1 MIADV
6 SMALELGT
14 LSTGTG
20 SGIGDTFAKLVSRL
34 NTSHSGESI
43 TEFDSAI
50 EIASA
55 ADILQNI
62 KNSTG
67 LSWKKI
73 AELFNVSRRAVYDWL
88 EGKQMADENYS
99 KLCSLDVALDK
110 LRYTTPFQVR
120 SFLLFSTYGEQSPF
134 ELLREERYE
143 EFLKLTQSAAH
154 QFTLQDETVEVSP
167 VDRISALQDKVHNDL
182 PGKKRS
188 KAVRKRPA
196 D

>member
-1 MIADV
+1 MNANI
-6 SMALELGT
+6 SMTFELGT

-20 SGIGDTFAKLVSRL
+20 SGIGETFAKLVSRI

-43 TEFDSAI
+43 TEFESVSELTSVTDT
-50 EIASA
+50 
-55 ADILQNI
+55 LQNI

-99 KLCSLDVALDK
+99 KLCGLDK
-110 LRYTTPFQVR
+110 ALSRLRYTTSFQAR
-120 SFLLFSTYGEQSPF
+120 TFLFFSTYGEQIPF
-134 ELLREERYE
+134 ELLKEERYE
-143 EFLKLTQSAAH
+143 EFLKLTQSGAP
-154 QFTLQDETVEVSP
+154 QLTLQEESVELPPAV
-167 VDRISALQDKVHNDL
+167 RLSALQDTVHTDL

-188 KAVRKRPA
+188 KASRGRPA

>member
-1 MIADV
+1 MNADI

-20 SGIGDTFAKLVSRL
+20 SGIGETFAKLVSRL

-43 TEFDSAI
+43 TEFESAS
-50 EIASA
+50 EITFA
-55 ADILQNI
+55 ADTLQNI

-99 KLCSLDVALDK
+99 KLRALEESLGR
-110 LRYTTPFQVR
+110 LRYTTSFQVR
-120 SFLLFSTYGEQSPF
+120 TFLLFSTYGEQSPF
-134 ELLREERYE
+134 ELLKEERYE
-143 EFLKLTQSAAH
+143 EFLRLTQSDAPKL
-154 QFTLQDETVEVSP
+154 TLDDDSVEVSP
-167 VDRISALQDKVHNDL
+167 VVRLSALQDTAHTDL
-182 PGKKRS
+182 PGQKRS
-188 KAVRKRPA
+188 TASRGRPA